1 MFFSKRS
8 IFVVAQVCSLL
19 LPPLVAGMPKET
31 GLPYRTL
38 LEIGKR
44 QDTDPYDGP
53 AAEVADGDPEPY
65 ANTDYLR
72 DGKLATNL
80 LYTYDYG
87 S

>member
-8 IFVVAQVCSLL
+8 IFVVAPICSLL

-38 LEIGKR
+38 MGINKR

-53 AAEVADGDPEPY
+53 APEVANGDPEPY
-65 ANTDYLR
+65 ADTDYLR
-72 DGKLATNL
+72 KGKLVTNL
-80 LYTYDYG
+80 Q
-87 S
+87 